1 MITKEKLE
9 EYLNLAL
16 KKGADFA
23 EIFYQ
28 NQKNKKYH
36 LIDSSVDKIEI
47 NLTRGIGVRLIKN
60 GEVYYG
66 SINVLDDNEIKNLIN
81 TLGNNLN
88 GCNQTEVRL
97 SDLKTVNEGIFKKHE
112 EYKEEEKRKLLF
124 HIDELARSTSPL
136 INQVEN
142 YLLEE
147 ERTVIIAN
155 SLGKYIK
162 NNSILTRIVY
172 EIYAKR
178 EEQLEDVFRAI
189 GTGSGYLDL
198 KLDDIDNLIKE
209 DSLTAILKLDAI
221 DIKGG
226 EMPVVLAPG
235 FGAVIFHEACGHGLE
250 ATSVAPGLSIFS
262 NKLGKKIASDKVTL
276 IDDGTIQNGWGSIS
290 YDDEGNKG
298 TKNILIENGVLK
310 KYLVDYKNSFKM
322 KHEITGS
329 GRRESYL
336 YAPTSRMTNTYLAT
350 GNDTFDDMIKSI
362 DYGIYAKQ
370 LSGGSVITETGD
382 FNFKTS
388 VAYLIENGEIKNIIK
403 PVSLI
408 GNGASILKE
417 VSMVSN
423 DLKIDDGYC
432 GSSSGFVPVT
442 TGQPTIKIDK
452 IIVGGSN

>member
-1 MITKEKLE
+1 
-9 EYLNLAL
+9 
-16 KKGADFA
+16 
-23 EIFYQ
+23 
-28 NQKNKKYH
+28 
-36 LIDSSVDKIEI
+36 
-47 NLTRGIGVRLIKN
+47 
-60 GEVYYG
+60 
-66 SINVLDDNEIKNLIN
+66 
-81 TLGNNLN
+81 
-88 GCNQTEVRL
+88 
-97 SDLKTVNEGIFKKHE
+97 
-112 EYKEEEKRKLLF
+112 
-124 HIDELARSTSPL
+124 
-136 INQVEN
+136 
-142 YLLEE
+142 
-147 ERTVIIAN
+147 
-155 SLGKYIK
+155 
-162 NNSILTRIVY
+162 
-172 EIYAKR
+172 
-178 EEQLEDVFRAI
+178 
-189 GTGSGYLDL
+189 
-198 KLDDIDNLIKE
+198 
-209 DSLTAILKLDAI
+209 
-221 DIKGG
+221 
-226 EMPVVLAPG
+226 MPVVLAPG